1 MKIDLTYL
9 LTKEQLNNLIKIV
22 NDSTISKLGHFGT
35 HFDIQDKEFPLEY
48 CERKG
53 IIFDVSQVKD
63 RDITVSDLNMEC
75 IIENSFVLIRTG
87 VIDRVEYG
95 SIEYFK
101 EHPQLSQELIE
112 ALVSKHVSLI
122 GIDMA
127 GVRRG
132 AEHAVADQFCAD
144 HGTYIIENLV
154 NMKEVYSNLNRPF
167 IVHTYPLNLRGYT
180 GIPCRVIV
188 EFEE

>member
-1 MKIDLTYL
+1 
-9 LTKEQLNNLIKIV
+9 
-22 NDSTISKLGHFGT
+22 
-35 HFDIQDKEFPLEY
+35 LEY

-53 IIFDVSQVKD
+53 IIFEVSHVKN
-63 RDITVSDLNMEC
+63 RDIEVSDLDMEC

-87 VIDRVEYG
+87 MIDRVAYG
-95 SIEYFK
+95 SREYFK
-101 EHPQLSQELIE
+101 EHPQLSQELIK

-132 AEHAVADQFCAD
+132 IEHAAADQFCAD

-154 NMKEVYSNLNRPF
+154 NMKKVYSNLNKPF
-167 IVHTYPLNLRGYT
+167 IVHTYPLNLSGYT

-188 EFEE
+188 EFDK